1 ECEIVGPKSNITFL
15 ERLVRHPAIVE
26 GSIDTGYLD
35 RHLDEFVD
43 APNDDDPTALFAAAT
58 LWLLHEETATQRA
71 AANSADP
78 HSPWAEADGW
88 RLGHPGKRI
97 VMLVERE
104 RQHEV
109 IAHGSAGHYQL
120 ECGER
125 SCAIAGAE
133 LADGVFNARF
143 DGSAHRFVA
152 HVDAER
158 IFVHD
163 GAGRHRF
170 DHAPAFAYSVAEAG
184 GGDRVLAPMPGRIVL
199 VKVAVG
205 DEVAEKQ
212 DLLVMEAM
220 KMELTL
226 RAPRAGIIEAVQAAV
241 DDFVEADATLVRLEP
256 GA

>member
-1 ECEIVGPKSNITFL
+1 
-15 ERLVRHPAIVE
+15 
-26 GSIDTGYLD
+26 
-35 RHLDEFVD
+35 
-43 APNDDDPTALFAAAT
+43 PNDADPTALFAAAT

-125 SCAIAGAE
+125 SCEIAGAE

-143 DGSAHRFVA
+143 DGSARRFVA

-158 IFVHD
+158 ILVHD
-163 GAGRHRF
+163 GAKRHRF
-170 DHAPAFAYSVAEAG
+170 EHAPAFAYAVAETG

-205 DEVAEKQ
+205 DQVVEKQ

-256 GA
+256 SA